1 MRKSFLFL
9 AFACLSVVA
18 NAHEYFFA
26 FAEVNYNETESVLE
40 ATVIS
45 SAHETEDA
53 LNLSGI
59 EIKELEDHYKDEAM
73 KSKLEQFILSGF
85 SMSQNNKS
93 IGFKLVGFEVDSRGM
108 VNFYFK
114 SEKVAAPSDYSVTFD
129 LLMNQFPSQ
138 QNKILFTHNKKT
150 TTAIFL
156 ANKRTEIIKP

>member
-1 MRKSFLFL
+1 MRKFTLFL
-9 AFACLSVVA
+9 AFTCLTIAA

-26 FAEVNYNETESVLE
+26 FAEVNYNSSESVLE

-73 KSKLEQFILSGF
+73 KAKLEKFVLSGF
-85 SMSQNNKS
+85 SMAQNDVN
-93 IGFKLVGFEVDSRGM
+93 ITFKLIGFEVDARGM

-114 SEKVAAPSDYSVTFD
+114 SEKVLAPTVYNVRFD
-129 LLMNQFPSQ
+129 MLMDQFPSQ
-138 QNKILFTHNKKT
+138 QNKILFTNNEKT
-150 TTAIFL
+150 ITATFL
-156 ANKRTEIIKP
+156 ANKRTDTIKP